1 MKNAIVVLL
10 AAALLAGCAGS
21 PPQTAPAS
29 VRTAER
35 YLRNG
40 VQAFHDSDYA
50 GAAALFGKAHG
61 LYRSLDHGE
70 GMTLAAINLA
80 ETALLMGSY
89 ARADAQIRA
98 AGAMVEA
105 RGLQARFGT
114 RLALLEATAAYG
126 LGEKERALARLAPL
140 LPAFAADH
148 QPTRPVQGDIGIA
161 AVVLRTRMA
170 FDAGEGESSWTY
182 RLENVIRNTA
192 PADAMLR
199 ARLWRFQGLLA
210 QRAGDSALARERLE
224 AALALYRQHANRP
237 GTAAVLYELGGL
249 ALAAQQWSEAQDYLE
264 RALYIHTWIL
274 DRPGAAQSLQALAEV
289 HQATGAEAQA
299 RVAVRWSSAL
309 RGNGAVNWPEL
320 RDEVIPAP

>member
-1 MKNAIVVLL
+1 MRNAIVVLL

-98 AGAMVEA
+98 ADAMVTA
-105 RGLQARFGT
+105 RGLQARFSA

-126 LGEKERALARLAPL
+126 LDEKQRALARLAPL

-148 QPTRPVQGDIGIA
+148 RPTSPVQGDVGVA
-161 AVVLRTRMA
+161 AVILRTRMA
-170 FDAGEGESSWTY
+170 FDAGEGESRWMY
-182 RLENVIRNTA
+182 RLENVVRKTA
-192 PADAMLR
+192 PDDAMVR
-199 ARLWRFQGLLA
+199 ARLCRFQGLLA
-210 QRAGDSALARERLE
+210 QRAGDNALARERFE

-237 GTAAVLYELGGL
+237 GTAAVLYEFGQL
-249 ALAAQQWSEAQDYLE
+249 ALAMQRWGEAQDYLE

-289 HQATGAEAQA
+289 HQATGAEGQA
-299 RVAVRWSSAL
+299 RVAAHWTEAL
-309 RGNGAVNWPEL
+309 RGNGEVNWPDL
-320 RDEVIPAP
+320 RDQVIPAP